1 MRATIAILAAA
12 LTLATTEVGNRTRNH
27 SSSVRRRLGA
37 GDAAGSHHFQGFE
50 QQPAGANLA
59 YCLRPGDSR
68 CNAPPT
74 ADLPCFREMLG
85 HIYEQSCMK
94 RLRLQTEI
102 RTKLAMLP
110 FYVTHAPW
118 LVERRRN
125 TLAGLRKVGALDVT
139 FVNCAN
145 GDEVA
150 AMPAEKRACLNPF
163 TETTRCAPRTTGPAH
178 ATADRHVCCV
188 P

>member
-1 MRATIAILAAA
+1 
-12 LTLATTEVGNRTRNH
+12 
-27 SSSVRRRLGA
+27 
-37 GDAAGSHHFQGFE
+37 
-50 QQPAGANLA
+50 
-59 YCLRPGDSR
+59 
-68 CNAPPT
+68 
-74 ADLPCFREMLG
+74 
-85 HIYEQSCMK
+85 MK

-125 TLAGLRKVGALDVT
+125 TLAGLKKAGALDVT

-150 AMPAEKRACLNPF
+150 AMGPEERGCLNPF
-163 TETTRCAPRTTGPAH
+163 TETTRWNDPVKIPMKNGTTSLVLKHMLAMHDMLMRRLPAAVICEDDVEFSDTFDTDTLFFLSHVPTDAALFYLGMPLQYSALFTWVRSQDPR
-178 ATADRHVCCV
+178 V
-188 P
+188 PPLPSSTRVAGSLGTFYQ